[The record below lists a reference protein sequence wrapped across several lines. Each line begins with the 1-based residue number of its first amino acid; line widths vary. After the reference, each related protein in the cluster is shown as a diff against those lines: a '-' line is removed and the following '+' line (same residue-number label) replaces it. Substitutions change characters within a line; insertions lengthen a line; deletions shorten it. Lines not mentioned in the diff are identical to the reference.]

1 MPRAYGELKAKL
13 QDERARLLGG
23 IRELG
28 SSEEERPGYG
38 NHMADDATGVF
49 EQTWNLSLRE
59 SLGGTL
65 RRVEEALARFEDS
78 TYGVCGD
85 CGRGIEWGRLKAIPH
100 ASLCADCARHRERT
114 ALGGHSP

>member
-1 MPRAYGELKAKL
+1 MPRAYGELKVKL
-13 QDERARLLGG
+13 QDERVRLLGE

-28 SSEEERPGYG
+28 SSDQERPGYG

-59 SLGGTL
+59 SLEETL
-65 RRVEEALARFEDS
+65 RLVDEALARFDDS

-85 CGRGIEWGRLKAIPH
+85 CGQGIEWGRLKTIPY
-100 ASLCADCARHRERT
+100 ASLCVECARRRERNPW
-114 ALGGHSP
+114 GGHSL